1 MAQPRIFTQSRRHF
15 LGSLALGTLGWMAK
29 DWLDPSRAFADS
41 SASENNTSTRE
52 IYHIFVPYAKA
63 RGGGQQI
70 ITLRSG
76 DTQLISIPAKI
87 RENEEKV
94 ISGVGLKGEDIVVVF
109 HTLYDPITRIA
120 DQIYKEIESTKF
132 IQQSSQE
139 RCKLVYEDIEDSRY
153 ISDVEALEL
162 LDYVISSSKLDP
174 QIQQRYEIASKNSRL
189 VGIEQ
194 TIASALAESNLT
206 QKEKKTIR
214 GTYEYVRAGEPVPDF
229 KALTDLDT
237 IITNSTLP
245 LTIQQIY
252 SLASATS
259 RALTVDFILVNLIK
273 ESQKLSPGRQE
284 EYLAVYDQVRNGET
298 ISESD
303 VATLTSLDSFIEK
316 ANIPE
321 NAKVVYF
328 VTREQ
333 DFNSEGKS
341 TVENFTEKAVT
352 LEQDSKE
359 PKKKLL
365 ETAAKRGGAVVP
377 QATRV
382 LTTIG
387 AETATGVSIS
397 SLSGAAATN
406 ATLAFLG
413 GGSVAAGGL
422 GMLGGLVVATGGA
435 ALIGAAG
442 LVSVALVSQ
451 MDSQD
456 LTNLGVAITT
466 GTLAGAASVFAAWTA
481 ASALGVAGTLSG
493 AAAITAT
500 MSALGGLSVMTGGA
514 ALVAS
519 GTAFLIW
526 SFLEGGKKRDG
537 DTLRQLETRIYT
549 LTKDPT
555 PGSLGELVQEMHS
568 RYGSFLSRDSF
579 SAPYIPLDKLSN
591 SLSTWL
597 SVDYNEKVLFLIETE
612 KSRWNNP
619 GNWLSNATNDIAFT
633 DKRITWKEDLIQ
645 YQDLAQL
652 SNRQLFNLLSNY
664 QDRNHLR
671 SLISFV
677 ETSPNPKDYEN
688 LVRFFNVQLGELLSN
703 KQDAEELFEFVD
715 MVKTSY
721 STTENYQSLAKFV
734 DPKLAK
740 LISNEQTR
748 IQLFTFVDV
757 VNQIFYDRQSYDYLA
772 QFFNEELVEAFAN
785 SNSRQDL
792 SKLIT
797 LVEKLNDEQDQNK
810 FVQILKE
817 VGQKYSLA

>member
-29 DWLDPSRAFADS
+29 DWLYPSRAFADS
-41 SASENNTSTRE
+41 LASANNTSTRE

-63 RGGGQQI
+63 RRGGQQI

-76 DTQLISIPAKI
+76 DTQLISIPAGI
-87 RENEEKV
+87 RENQEKI

-109 HTLYDPITRIA
+109 HTLYDRITRIGSE
-120 DQIYKEIESTKF
+120 IYEEIEKTKF
-132 IQQSSQE
+132 IEQSSQE
-139 RCKLVYEDIEDSRY
+139 KCKSVYEQVEDSRY
-153 ISDVEALEL
+153 MYDLIALEL

-189 VGIEQ
+189 VGIEKA
-194 TIASALAESNLT
+194 IASALAESNLT
-206 QKEKKTIR
+206 EKEKKTIR

-284 EYLAVYDQVRNGET
+284 EYLAIYDQVRSGET

-328 VTREQ
+328 LTRQQ
-333 DFNSEGKS
+333 DSNTE
-341 TVENFTEKAVT
+341 VNFTEKVSAFIQDADALQEQ
-352 LEQDSKE
+352 LEV
-359 PKKKLL
+359 
-365 ETAAKRGGAVVP
+365 AKNRGGAVVP
-377 QATRV
+377 QATKL
-382 LTTIG
+382 LTQIG

-451 MDSQD
+451 MDSRD

-466 GTLAGAASVFAAWTA
+466 GTLVGGASIFAAWTA
-481 ASALGVAGTLSG
+481 ASALGVASSLSG
-493 AAAITAT
+493 AAAISAT
-500 MSALGGLSVMTGGA
+500 MSALGGLTVMTGGA

-519 GTAFLIW
+519 ATAVVIW
-526 SFLEGGKKRDG
+526 SFLEGGKRRDG
-537 DTLRQLETRIYT
+537 NILRQLETRIYT
-549 LTKDPT
+549 LTQDPT
-555 PGSLGELVQEMHS
+555 PGSFGELVQEMRS

-579 SAPYIPLDKLSN
+579 YAPYIPLDKLSN

-597 SVDYNEKVLFLIETE
+597 SVDYNEKVLSLIDT
-612 KSRWNNP
+612 S
-619 GNWLSNATNDIAFT
+619 LFNDAKNGIAFT
-633 DKRITWKEDLIQ
+633 DRKITWKEDLIE
-645 YQDLAQL
+645 YQDMAKL
-652 SNRQLFNLLSNY
+652 SNRQFLYLLSNY
-664 QDRNHLR
+664 RDRKHLR
-671 SLISFV
+671 SLINFV

-688 LVRFFNVQLGELLSN
+688 LVTFFNVQLGEILSN

-715 MVKTSY
+715 LVKTSY
-721 STTENYQSLAKFV
+721 STTEDYQTLAKFV

-748 IQLFTFVDV
+748 MELFTFVDV

-772 QFFNEELVEAFAN
+772 QFFNDELVEAFAN

-792 SKLIT
+792 SKLIA
-797 LVEKLNDEQDQNK
+797 LVEKLNDEQDQTK
-810 FVQILKE
+810 FVKILKE
-817 VGQKYSLA
+817 VGQRYSLA

>member
-1 MAQPRIFTQSRRHF
+1 MDQPRIFTQSRRHF
-15 LGSLALGTLGWMAK
+15 LGSLALGTLGLMAK
-29 DWLDPSRAFADS
+29 DWLYPSRAFADS
-41 SASENNTSTRE
+41 SASGNNTSTRE
-52 IYHIFVPYAKA
+52 IYHIFVPYTEA
-63 RGGGQQI
+63 RSGGQQI

-76 DTQLISIPAKI
+76 ETQLISIPAKLQD
-87 RENEEKV
+87 NDEKM
-94 ISGVGLKGEDIVVVF
+94 ISRVGLEGEDIVVVF
-109 HTLYDPITRIA
+109 HTLYDKITRI
-120 DQIYKEIESTKF
+120 DSKIYEEIEKTKF
-132 IQQSSQE
+132 IEQSSQE
-139 RCKLVYEDIEDSRY
+139 KCKSVYEDIEDSKY
-153 ISDVEALEL
+153 ISDIEALEL
-162 LDYVISSSKLDP
+162 LDYMIYSSSKLDP

-194 TIASALAESNLT
+194 AIASALGESNLT
-206 QKEKKTIR
+206 EKEKKTIR
-214 GTYEYVRAGEPVPDF
+214 GTWEYVRAGEPVPDF

-252 SLASATS
+252 SLSSATS
-259 RALTVDFILVNLIK
+259 RALTVDFILVNFIK

-284 EYLAVYDQVRNGET
+284 EYLAVYDQVRDGGT

-341 TVENFTEKAVT
+341 SVENFTEKAVT

-365 ETAAKRGGAVVP
+365 KTAAKRGGAIVP
-377 QATRV
+377 QATRL

-387 AETATGVSIS
+387 AETATGVTLS

-481 ASALGVAGTLSG
+481 ASALGVAGTFSG

-500 MSALGGLSVMTGGA
+500 MSALGGLGAITGGA

-537 DTLRQLETRIYT
+537 NILRQLETRIYT
-549 LTKDPT
+549 LTQDPT
-555 PGSLGELVQEMHS
+555 PDSLGELVQEMRS
-568 RYGSFLSRDSF
+568 GYGSFLSRDSF
-579 SAPYIPLDKLSN
+579 YAPYIPLDKLSN
-591 SLSTWL
+591 ALSTWL
-597 SVDYNEKVLFLIETE
+597 SVDYNEKVLSLIDT
-612 KSRWNNP
+612 SRSHDAKN
-619 GNWLSNATNDIAFT
+619 GIALT
-633 DKRITWKEDLIQ
+633 DQRITWKEDLIQ
-645 YQDLAQL
+645 YQDLAKL
-652 SNRQLFNLLSNY
+652 SNRQFLYLLSNY
-664 QDRNHLR
+664 RDRNHLR
-671 SLISFV
+671 SLINFV

-703 KQDAEELFEFVD
+703 KQDAEELFVFVD
-715 MVKTSY
+715 RVKTFY
-721 STTENYQSLAKFV
+721 GITEDYQSLAKFV

-740 LISNEQTR
+740 LISNEKDRTE
-748 IQLFTFVDV
+748 LFEFVDV
-757 VNQIFYDRQSYDYLA
+757 VNKIFYDRQSYDYLA
-772 QFFNEELVEAFAN
+772 QFFNNELVEDLAN

-792 SKLIT
+792 SKLIA

-817 VGQKYSLA
+817 VGQRYSLA

>member
-1 MAQPRIFTQSRRHF
+1 MAKPRIFTQSRRHF
-15 LGSLALGTLGWMAK
+15 LSNIALLTLGLMAK
-29 DWLDPSRAFADS
+29 DWLYPSRAFADS
-41 SASENNTSTRE
+41 SASANNTSTRE

-63 RGGGQQI
+63 RRGGQQI

-76 DTQLISIPAKI
+76 DTQLISIPAGI
-87 RENEEKV
+87 RENQEKV
-94 ISGVGLKGEDIVVVF
+94 ISGVGLGGEDIVVVF
-109 HTLYDPITRIA
+109 HTLYDRITRIGSE
-120 DQIYKEIESTKF
+120 IYEEIEKTKF
-132 IQQSSQE
+132 IEQSSQE
-139 RCKLVYEDIEDSRY
+139 KCKSVYDQVEDSRY
-153 ISDVEALEL
+153 MYDLIALEL
-162 LDYVISSSKLDP
+162 LDYVISSSKIDP

-189 VGIEQ
+189 VGIEKA
-194 TIASALAESNLT
+194 IASALAESNLT
-206 QKEKKTIR
+206 EKEKKTIR

-284 EYLAVYDQVRNGET
+284 EYLAIYDQVRSGET

-328 VTREQ
+328 LTRQQ
-333 DFNSEGKS
+333 DSNTE
-341 TVENFTEKAVT
+341 VNFTEKVSAFIQDADALQEQ
-352 LEQDSKE
+352 LEV
-359 PKKKLL
+359 
-365 ETAAKRGGAVVP
+365 AKNRGGAVVP
-377 QATRV
+377 QATKL
-382 LTTIG
+382 LTQIG

-466 GTLAGAASVFAAWTA
+466 GTLVGGASVFAAWTA
-481 ASALGVAGTLSG
+481 ASALGIASSLSG
-493 AAAITAT
+493 AAAISAT
-500 MSALGGLSVMTGGA
+500 MSVLGGLSVMTGGA

-519 GTAFLIW
+519 ATAVVIW
-526 SFLEGGKKRDG
+526 SFLEGGKRRDG
-537 DTLRQLETRIYT
+537 NILRQLETRIYT

-555 PGSLGELVQEMHS
+555 PDSIGELLQEMMGS
-568 RYGSFLSRDSF
+568 RYGSFLSQDSF
-579 SAPYIPLDKLSN
+579 SAPNIPLGKLSN

-597 SVDYNEKVLFLIETE
+597 LVDYNEKVLSLIDTSIF
-612 KSRWNNP
+612 KDAKN
-619 GNWLSNATNDIAFT
+619 GIAFT
-633 DKRITWKEDLIQ
+633 DRRITWKEDLIQ
-645 YQDLAQL
+645 YQDLAKL
-652 SNRQLFNLLSNY
+652 SNREFLYLLSNY

-671 SLISFV
+671 SLINFV

-703 KQDAEELFEFVD
+703 KQDAKKLFEFVEL
-715 MVKTSY
+715 VKTSY
-721 STTENYQSLAKFV
+721 ENSEDYQVLVKFV

-748 IQLFTFVDV
+748 MELFTFVDV
-757 VNQIFYDRQSYDYLA
+757 VNKIFDDRQSYDYLA
-772 QFFNEELVEAFAN
+772 QFFNQEFVEVISN
-785 SNSRQDL
+785 SNNRQDL
-792 SKLIT
+792 SKLIA

-817 VGQKYSLA
+817 IAQKYSLA